1 MAEKEAHS
9 LFENLTA
16 KQHEALNLASQG
28 LTSKE
33 IARLLKISHHSVDKR
48 IDAVRLQLD
57 GVPRN
62 TLVRLFRE
70 WESGCHSIT
79 GDQSPLTKTI
89 ESTQRMDPLLTGE
102 TLEFSDVAIFDAR
115 ADWAHGARW
124 EWPGIEPSD
133 LSKGWRLLL
142 IIIGA
147 FFIAAAFVLVA
158 AGANVLIDLLK

>member
-1 MAEKEAHS
+1 MAELEAYS

-16 KQHEALNLASQG
+16 KQREALNLASQG

-57 GVPRN
+57 GMPRN

-70 WESGCHSIT
+70 WETRCHLIT
-79 GDQSPLTKTI
+79 GDPSPLTKNFDP
-89 ESTQRMDPLLTGE
+89 TQRLEPLLTGE
-102 TLEFSDVAIFDAR
+102 MLEFSDVATFDAR
-115 ADWAHGARW
+115 ADWAQGARW
-124 EWPGIEPSD
+124 RWPGIEPSD

-142 IIIGA
+142 ILIGA

>member
-1 MAEKEAHS
+1 MVELRAYS

-28 LTSKE
+28 HTSKE

-70 WESGCHSIT
+70 WKSRCHSTT
-79 GDQSPLTKTI
+79 GDPSPLTKN
-89 ESTQRMDPLLTGE
+89 SDPTERLQSLLTGE
-102 TLEFSDVAIFDAR
+102 TLEFSDVATFDAR
-115 ADWAHGARW
+115 VDWVRDARW
-124 EWPGIEPSD
+124 KWPGIEPSD
-133 LSKGWRLLL
+133 LSKGWRSLL
-142 IIIGA
+142 IFIGA

-158 AGANVLIDLLK
+158 AGANVLIDLLY